1 LQLKI
6 SNILHFVEDKSNKVL
21 TLFSNFEEAQET
33 MEEAELMLSALLKAN
48 EELKLE
54 KDDCRQAMELQMA
67 EKASLADE
75 LKVLEAS
82 SSYASQLYD
91 KLHQQI
97 HGCVSEMAKLAAL
110 IRGLFQ
116 QIQSVTT
123 AELFTLCSEIIKFG
137 EDLKTCINES
147 RSYVVNMVSL
157 VEEKGKSS
165 NEQVHHL
172 NSNSCGFTC
181 QQVESCSCQWDGRKV
196 YISERTQEIQDTED
210 IGPEDKTVEYAS
222 LRKEFDRKS
231 NIAEGLSF
239 DLKLLQ
245 ESTANAKDMKD
256 KANEIST
263 ALSNVQREL
272 EMKSSA
278 MENLLKKQKALEEE
292 LDENGARLIML
303 RSELEKSQNLSSS
316 LLSENKD
323 LRVKLEEETLKN
335 NETKVLLEDKVRVID
350 GLESQVL
357 LLNGSEV
364 GQLMSDIEE
373 LNNSIKMV
381 SSAKE
386 NLQAE
391 ILQLRDKLEMAMAL
405 AEENEAAAIEA
416 RQVSNFLIV
425 FSLSQLCIK

>member
-1 LQLKI
+1 
-6 SNILHFVEDKSNKVL
+6 
-21 TLFSNFEEAQET
+21 
-33 MEEAELMLSALLKAN
+33 LLK
-48 EELKLE
+48 
-54 KDDCRQAMELQMA
+54 
-67 EKASLADE
+67 
-75 LKVLEAS
+75 
-82 SSYASQLYD
+82 
-91 KLHQQI
+91 
-97 HGCVSEMAKLAAL
+97 
-110 IRGLFQ
+110 
-116 QIQSVTT
+116 T
-123 AELFTLCSEIIKFG
+123 
-137 EDLKTCINES
+137 
-147 RSYVVNMVSL
+147 
-157 VEEKGKSS
+157 
-165 NEQVHHL
+165 
-172 NSNSCGFTC
+172 
-181 QQVESCSCQWDGRKV
+181 
-196 YISERTQEIQDTED
+196 
-210 IGPEDKTVEYAS
+210 
-222 LRKEFDRKS
+222 
-231 NIAEGLSF
+231 
-239 DLKLLQ
+239 
-245 ESTANAKDMKD
+245 
-256 KANEIST
+256 
-263 ALSNVQREL
+263 
-272 EMKSSA
+272 
-278 MENLLKKQKALEEE
+278 QKALEEE

-350 GLESQVL
+350 GLESQIL